1 MAEKNMSVGGR
12 GTSRRIIQ
20 KDDKTSS
27 GPMFAN
33 LGNNK
38 KMQSSNRYISVGRGT
53 GKIKFGE
60 IASTVAKKIPEK
72 ISKNTSEKGKW
83 VRTGRGTGRIW
94 VK

>member
-1 MAEKNMSVGGR
+1 MVEKNVSTGGR
-12 GTSRRIIQ
+12 GTSRRIIG

-38 KMQSSNRYISVGRGT
+38 KTQSSNQFISVGRGT
-53 GKIKFGE
+53 GKIQFGD
-60 IASTVAKKIPEK
+60 IAPTSAKKIPEK
-72 ISKNTSEKGKW
+72 ASGKGKW
-83 VRTGRGTGRIW
+83 IRTGRGTGRIW

>member
-1 MAEKNMSVGGR
+1 MVEKNVSIGGR
-12 GTSRRIIQ
+12 GTSRRIVR

-33 LGNNK
+33 LGKNTK
-38 KMQSSNRYISVGRGT
+38 TQSSNQFISVGRGT
-53 GKIKFGE
+53 GKIKFGDV
-60 IASTVAKKIPEK
+60 ASTPKKIPAK
-72 ISKNTSEKGKW
+72 TSEKGKW